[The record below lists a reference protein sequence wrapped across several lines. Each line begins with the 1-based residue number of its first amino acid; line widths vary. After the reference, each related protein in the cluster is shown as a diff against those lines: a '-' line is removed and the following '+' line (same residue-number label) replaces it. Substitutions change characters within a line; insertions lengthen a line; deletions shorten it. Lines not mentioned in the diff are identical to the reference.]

1 MSITVT
7 LGKYTIPLV
16 KPASFA
22 TRTECRLALGQSA
35 LLGLCATLNACWSG
49 KPLRTKWKR
58 GAALDVG
65 ADTLDE
71 LVALGIP
78 EGEIYAAAQEALA
91 LVTEVPREDE
101 VAALEGFTGAQTG
114 G

>member
-1 MSITVT
+1 MSITVN
-7 LGKYTIPLV
+7 LGKHTIPLA

-35 LLGLCATLNACWSG
+35 LLGLCATLNACWGG
-49 KPLRTKWKR
+49 KPLKSKWQR
-58 GAALDVG
+58 GKALDVG

-71 LVALGIP
+71 LIALGIP